1 MSIAEVDERRA
12 VEAATPV
19 GLRRGRSLPHIL
31 VGSVLVLVC
40 ALVFAVTALR
50 VDPKAAVLA
59 LAETVPAGHVLTD
72 ADLTVVRVAADAS
85 VATVPESQRA
95 SVVGRSVRLP
105 LTARSLLSAEVL
117 GPAAWPPSG
126 QSVVAV
132 AVKVGRAPAG
142 LVAGVQVLVVVVPT
156 VSNATGQVAGP
167 VLQARAAVVAVEAP
181 DTSGTAVASLLL
193 GSADAVRVVG
203 AVGDV
208 ALVVQG

>member
-1 MSIAEVDERRA
+1 MTAAEVDQRRA
-12 VEAATPV
+12 VQAAPV

-31 VGSVLVLVC
+31 MGSVLVLVC
-40 ALVFAVTALR
+40 ALAFAVTGLR

-59 LAETVPAGHVLTD
+59 LAGAIPAGHVLTD

-85 VATVPESQRA
+85 VSTVPESERA

-105 LTARSLLSAEVL
+105 LAARSLLSAEAL
-117 GPAAWPPSG
+117 GPAAWPPAG

-132 AVKVGRAPAG
+132 PVKAGRSPFG
-142 LVAGVQVLVVVVPT
+142 LVAGVQVLVVVVPA
-156 VSNATGQVAGP
+156 VSNSTGQAAGP
-167 VLQARAAVVAVEAP
+167 VLQARGAVVAVEAP
-181 DTSGTAVASLLL
+181 DTTGTTVVSLLME
-193 GSADAVRVVG
+193 SADAVRVVG

>member
-12 VEAATPV
+12 LEAAPSV
-19 GLRRGRSLPHIL
+19 GLRRGRSVPHIL

-40 ALVFAVTALR
+40 ALTFAVTALR

-59 LAETVPAGHVLTD
+59 VAGAVPAGHVLTD
-72 ADLTVVRVAADAS
+72 ADLTTVRVAADG
-85 VATVPESQRA
+85 VVGTVSESERA

-105 LTARSLLSAEVL
+105 LAAGSLLSAEVL
-117 GPAAWPPSG
+117 GPAAWPPAG

-132 AVKVGRAPAG
+132 PVKVGRAPAG
-142 LVAGVQVLVVVVPT
+142 MVAGVQVLVVVVPA
-156 VSNATGQVAGP
+156 VSTSTGQPAGQL
-167 VLQARAAVVAVEAP
+167 LQARAAVVAVEAP
-181 DTSGTAVASLLL
+181 DTTGATVVSLLME
-193 GSADAVRVVG
+193 STDAVRVVG